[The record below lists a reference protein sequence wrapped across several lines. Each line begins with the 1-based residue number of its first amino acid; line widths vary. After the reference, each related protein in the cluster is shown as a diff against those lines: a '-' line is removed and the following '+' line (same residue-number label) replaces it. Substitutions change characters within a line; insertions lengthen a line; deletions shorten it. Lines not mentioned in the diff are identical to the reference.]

1 MGANKGERMNDVKEI
16 KEVEDVKKTE
26 IENMEMPEPDIDVND
41 NLDAEKNVVVP
52 VHDMLP
58 SPNASDSGKDE
69 RNEAAQFAFD
79 EDIPQPNEESKVE
92 GQKEESMPSQ
102 PLPTPPPTLTHLQ
115 IAQDNVV
122 GSNESTDAVMNDED
136 DDNKEQSE
144 QIAVPQTVEKQS
156 VAEDH
161 PLLQM
166 HQEMPIAPKVEVTS
180 NAMNIGEEFK
190 SAEEDKNDSMEYH
203 TDVNNDSISNDTV
216 CSDNNENVQ
225 MTANLSEQGM
235 DSENEEPPQPQM
247 TKIVDTNEE
256 CNDVKMTNIDQVDVD
271 HNMMKQQEGEQQ
283 LAKEC
288 TD

>member
-41 NLDAEKNVVVP
+41 NLDAEKNAVVP
-52 VHDMLP
+52 EHDMLP

-92 GQKEESMPSQ
+92 EQKEESLPSQ

-115 IAQDNVV
+115 MAQDNVV
-122 GSNESTDAVMNDED
+122 GSNESTEAVMNEDEV

-156 VAEDH
+156 VREDH

-166 HQEMPIAPKVEVTS
+166 HEEMPIAPKVEVTS

-225 MTANLSEQGM
+225 MTANLSEQGI
-235 DSENEEPPQPQM
+235 DSENEQPPQPQEQI
-247 TKIVDTNEE
+247 TKILDTNEE

-283 LAKEC
+283 LA
-288 TD
+288 